1 MEMNVNDQLCFL
13 KHTITKMSHP
23 EDKGKF
29 DYIKDYFEEEND
41 KNSFTS
47 SLIDEVN
54 NEDCLDEKEIELI
67 QKKVGKTQL
76 VIENISEEKFEK
88 NFDENKPSISK
99 IYEMQDKNSEKNL
112 EIEENRNYYNTIKLK
127 TINNSEFAKMDNSF
141 FHSNELEKY
150 NNQIKQFLN
159 KLKTLCEINIQSNLI
174 ALNLYSLISRKF
186 INSTKQKDKNKT
198 AE

>member
-1 MEMNVNDQLCFL
+1 MNVNDQLCFL

-29 DYIKDYFEEEND
+29 DHIKDYFEEEND

-67 QKKVGKTQL
+67 QKKIGKTQL
-76 VIENISEEKFEK
+76 VIDKISEEKYEK
-88 NFDENKPSISK
+88 NFDENKPILSK
-99 IYEMQDKNSEKNL
+99 IYEIKDKNSETNL
-112 EIEENRNYYNTIKLK
+112 ELEENRNYCNTIKLK
-127 TINNSEFAKMDNSF
+127 TINNSDYAKLDSSF
-141 FHSNELEKY
+141 LNSNEFEKY

-186 INSTKQKDKNKT
+186 INPNKQKDKNKS